1 MFTKHVHAWFLK
13 QTPFMGN
20 ASGNL
25 WEEPSQ
31 APHCHTSIVQRHV
44 TAGDSHHHSAGAHVP
59 TGKPGEL
66 QTAATPL
73 GTFSRKDYT
82 DLTWC
87 ACSSPPAL
95 KTDILPALHPPC
107 LKKCLFTSE
116 SRVPL
121 SCTTR
126 NKFLQGSNDQL
137 RDGRQLLPYPYKRNS
152 SNAIYCPLSSTVE
165 FVESTCCTLSPPLA
179 FPPF

>member
-1 MFTKHVHAWFLK
+1 MFTNHVYAWFLK

-87 ACSSPPAL
+87 ACSSPPGIENRHPACPPSSVPQKMSLHLRKQSTL
-95 KTDILPALHPPC
+95 KLHHQEQIPSG
-107 LKKCLFTSE
+107 F
-116 SRVPL
+116 
-121 SCTTR
+121 
-126 NKFLQGSNDQL
+126 
-137 RDGRQLLPYPYKRNS
+137 
-152 SNAIYCPLSSTVE
+152 
-165 FVESTCCTLSPPLA
+165 
-179 FPPF
+179 